1 MTNTA
6 ETLRRLRHSIATS
19 AGMHKA
25 QIRHQAERMRADMLQ
40 RWRDEDVARRN
51 ERTA

>member
-1 MTNTA
+1 MTTPATA
-6 ETLRRLRHSIATS
+6 MRRLRHSIATS

-40 RWRDEDVARRN
+40 RWRDEDEAWR
-51 ERTA
+51 AK